1 MVWPGKHGMV
11 YDMTLR
17 AWHGLCSGLV
27 GMAWYVVLLG
37 GPGMVYGMSLRAWHG
52 IWYRLARYGIA
63 YGVAWQDDIYMEW
76 SGGHG
81 MVYGM
86 VYRLCHDI

>member
-1 MVWPGKHGMV
+1 MVWPRKHGMV
-11 YDMTLR
+11 YDMALR

-27 GMAWYVVLLG
+27 GMAWYMALLG
-37 GPGMVYGMSLRAWHG
+37 GPGMVYGMSLQAWHDV
-52 IWYRLARYGIA
+52 WYCLARYGIA
-63 YGVAWQDDIYMEW
+63 YGVAWQDDMYMVW
-76 SGGHG
+76 PGGHG